1 MTPIPL
7 RIRILTALELQPMTI
22 RQLSQC
28 LSCYRESIDR
38 WIYAYRKCGAVQCTP
53 GHYNGRPANI
63 WRVVR

>member
-1 MTPIPL
+1 MTPI

-28 LSCYRESIDR
+28 LSVSRRNVER
-38 WIYAYRKCGAVQCTP
+38 WISLYRSIGAMECI
-53 GHYNGRPANI
+53 HGRPNI